1 MIRYG
6 DEIRQQ
12 REAIGW
18 TQGQLAAVT
27 GYGERSIQRW
37 ESGSR
42 IPTVAVYQ
50 DVLSAM
56 GKRLEVVDDALEAS

>member
-6 DEIRQQ
+6 DEIRRN

-27 GYGERSIQRW
+27 GYSERSIRDY
-37 ESGSR
+37 ESGR
-42 IPTVAVYQ
+42 TTP
-50 DVLSAM
+50 DVFAFEVIVGAM
-56 GKRLEVVDDALEAS
+56 GKRLEVVDRCT

>member
-6 DEIRQQ
+6 EEIRKH
-12 REAIGW
+12 RESLGW

-27 GYGERSIQRW
+27 GYDERSIRRYEHG
-37 ESGSR
+37 ESV
-42 IPTVAVYQ
+42 PTVANYQ
-50 DVLSAM
+50 DLLAAM